1 MTLLINP
8 IAVPMQIG
16 CYRDNILVC
25 ERHLEGRASDVLLS
39 ELEKLLER
47 YPIRNIIYASGPGSY
62 MAIKLTYIALATL
75 QALRD
80 IPFAACS
87 VFALNGNRP
96 VRAMGLL
103 YFVKEKETIIT
114 QKFDEHVSQE
124 FSLPVDLGVLKL
136 EPENTPLY
144 ILPAVQR

>member
-16 CYRDNILVC
+16 CYEENALVC
-25 ERHLEGRASDVLLS
+25 ERHLEGKASDVLPG

-62 MAIKLTYIALATL
+62 MAIKLTYITLATL

-87 VFALNGNRP
+87 VFSLNGNRP
-96 VRAMGLL
+96 VRAMGYL

-114 QKFDEHVSQE
+114 QKFDEHVTQE
-124 FSLPVDLGVLKL
+124 FGLPDYLGTLEL

>member
-1 MTLLINP
+1 MTLVINP
-8 IAVPMQIG
+8 IAVPIQIG
-16 CYRDNILVC
+16 CYREDVLLCEHHLV
-25 ERHLEGRASDVLLS
+25 GKASDVLLG

-62 MAIKLTYIALATL
+62 MAIKLTYITLATL

-87 VFALNGNRP
+87 VFSLNGNRP
-96 VRAMGLL
+96 VRAMGYL

-114 QKFDEHVSQE
+114 QKFDEHVTQE
-124 FSLPVDLGVLKL
+124 FGLPDYLGTLEL